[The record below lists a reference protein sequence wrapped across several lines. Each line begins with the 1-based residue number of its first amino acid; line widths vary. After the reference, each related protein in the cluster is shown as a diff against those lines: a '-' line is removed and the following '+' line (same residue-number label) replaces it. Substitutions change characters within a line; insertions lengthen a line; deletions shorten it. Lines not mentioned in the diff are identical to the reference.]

1 MALVGFTA
9 FMGLAPLP
17 AAAKV
22 LVTVDKS
29 AQRMTVSVDGERLW
43 VWPVSTGVPRYDT
56 PSGRFT
62 AFRMEKDHF
71 SKEWDNAPMPYSI
84 FFTTKGH
91 AIHGTNHRSIG
102 DPASHGCVRLS
113 PENAAQLFDLVK
125 EQGVANTTV
134 VLTGDVQVAWAR
146 RANRLA
152 AARGGETGRSA
163 LPQPVARSVAD
174 VAPPPTRAYGR
185 FYGEVAPRYE
195 EAEPGYADSLPPPR
209 VEYGRPYTACPPP
222 PPGFPAPACAYARPQ
237 ASAEPYYPPRRY
249 PFGGY

>member
-1 MALVGFTA
+1 MVVVAVAA
-9 FMGLAPLP
+9 FVAGLAPLP

-29 AQRMTVSVDGERLW
+29 SQQMTVSVDGERRW

-71 SKEWDNAPMPYSI
+71 SKEWDNAPMPYAI
-84 FFTTKGH
+84 FFTPRGH

-102 DPASHGCVRLS
+102 DPASHGCVRLA
-113 PENAAQLFDLVK
+113 PEHAAQLFALVK
-125 EQGVANTTV
+125 EQGVVNTTV
-134 VLTGDVQVAWAR
+134 VLSGNVQVAWAR
-146 RANRLA
+146 RASRLA
-152 AARGGETGRSA
+152 AARGGATGRP
-163 LPQPVARSVAD
+163 LPQPAAD
-174 VAPPPTRAYGR
+174 VAQETEGYVPQDYVPRGYGR
-185 FYGEVAPRYE
+185 FYGEERPRYG
-195 EAEPGYADSLPPPR
+195 EPMPPPPPAQ
-209 VEYGRPYTACPPP
+209 YGRAYSNCPLP

-237 ASAEPYYPPRRY
+237 ANADAYYPSRRY

>member
-1 MALVGFTA
+1 MAVVGVAA
-9 FMGLAPLP
+9 FVTGFSPLP

-22 LVTVDKS
+22 LIMVDKS
-29 AQRMTVSVDGERLW
+29 SQQMTVSVDGERRW

-62 AFRMEKDHF
+62 AFRLEKDHF

-84 FFTTKGH
+84 FFTARGH

-102 DPASHGCVRLS
+102 DPASHGCVRLA
-113 PENAAQLFDLVK
+113 PENAAQLFSLVN
-125 EQGVANTTV
+125 ERGVTNTTV

-152 AARGGETGRSA
+152 AARDGTATRSA
-163 LPQPVARSVAD
+163 LPPPVARSVAD
-174 VAPPPTRAYGR
+174 VAPPPARGYGR
-185 FYGEVAPRYE
+185 YYG
-195 EAEPGYADSLPPPR
+195 EAEPRYGESFPPPPPA
-209 VEYGRPYTACPPP
+209 VYGRSYSNCPLP
-222 PPGFPAPACAYARPQ
+222 PPGFPAPACAYERPQ
-237 ASAEPYYPPRRY
+237 ASADAYYPPRRY